1 MVKNGVRD
9 VRKCLEFRRVLFR
22 SPRKGEGEREREKER
37 EGGRRGEER
46 GGRERRGEEGRGR
59 RAYVNNKPF
68 AQFGYVKES
77 IPVVSWQL
85 ELRSDGEH
93 ALIEV
98 SQQSL
103 YLECH
108 WV

>member
-1 MVKNGVRD
+1 M
-9 VRKCLEFRRVLFR
+9 
-22 SPRKGEGEREREKER
+22 
-37 EGGRRGEER
+37 
-46 GGRERRGEEGRGR
+46 
-59 RAYVNNKPF
+59 NNKPF